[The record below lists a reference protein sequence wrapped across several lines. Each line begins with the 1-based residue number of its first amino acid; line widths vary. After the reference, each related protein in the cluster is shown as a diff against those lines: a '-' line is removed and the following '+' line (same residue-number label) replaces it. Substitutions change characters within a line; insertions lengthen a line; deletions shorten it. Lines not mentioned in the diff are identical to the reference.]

1 MSNLIPIQNG
11 FKLFKQA
18 LDEKNQEQIKK
29 WSDIIIQ
36 VFDRI
41 LIDSYK
47 KGVKDS
53 KSLTN
58 IIFKFLQ
65 NHNANNIFD
74 YSKIHAMILER
85 VKDLQAAEILLQL
98 K

>member
-1 MSNLIPIQNG
+1 MKYLIPIGNG

-18 LDEKNQEQIKK
+18 LQEKNLEQIKK
-29 WSDIIIQ
+29 WSDLIIQ

-47 KGVKDS
+47 KKIKDS
-53 KSLTN
+53 KLLTN
-58 IIFKFLQ
+58 IIFNFL
-65 NHNANNIFD
+65 HNQDADTIFD
-74 YSKIHAMILER
+74 YTKIHAMICER
-85 VKDLQAAEILLQL
+85 VKDLQAAELLLQL